1 MVCRGIGSLLDTRDA
16 RSVRGS
22 RSLRESGRTFRVE
35 RTAVGSCTLARLRD
49 SQRTVRRGIYAMKTN
64 KIDHICIA
72 VRNLEAARKIWEP
85 VLGKSAPDD
94 SYVDEP
100 EKIRVARYWIGGI
113 GFELMESLSPEG
125 DVAKFIERRGEGVM
139 LISLNVD
146 NTRES
151 VSELTA
157 QDYPIIGGIRPFRD
171 CEFAFVHP
179 RKMNGVLL
187 EVIDYKWREL
197 EGRENTPCTR

>member
-1 MVCRGIGSLLDTRDA
+1 
-16 RSVRGS
+16 
-22 RSLRESGRTFRVE
+22 
-35 RTAVGSCTLARLRD
+35 
-49 SQRTVRRGIYAMKTN
+49 MKTN

-72 VRNLEAARKIWEP
+72 VRNLEAARKVWEP

-94 SYVDEP
+94 SYIDEP

-113 GFELMESLSPEG
+113 GFELMESLTPDG

-146 NTRES
+146 NTREA